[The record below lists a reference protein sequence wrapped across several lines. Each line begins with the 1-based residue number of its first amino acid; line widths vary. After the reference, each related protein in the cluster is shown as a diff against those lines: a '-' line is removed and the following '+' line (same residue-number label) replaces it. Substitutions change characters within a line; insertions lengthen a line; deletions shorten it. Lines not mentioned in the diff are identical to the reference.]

1 MLLIP
6 QKRYQRILLYITL
19 VIVIGSG
26 GFYLLG
32 GAEWTLLDSIYMTII
47 TLSTVGFSE
56 THDLNT
62 SSRIWTIIVVVF
74 GVTGFAYIA
83 TQIAHEMVDFQNYR
97 RKRMK
102 NRIAKMQ
109 NHYIICGFGRMGEVI
124 CDELNSKRQKIV
136 IIERRDM
143 NVEILRDKGFSY
155 IVGDATN
162 EDTLLDAG
170 LERAKGVV
178 IVLGSDPDNLFV
190 TMTVK
195 TLNPDIFI
203 ITRCS
208 TIGSNKKFK
217 RAGADKVVNPY
228 VAGGHKM
235 AELLLEPGLNDSI
248 EIITD
253 LDTESFLELGVDQI
267 EVSSVQCLLDK
278 TLHESQLRDKY
289 NLMVLAVIEN
299 DGKIHI
305 NPKSDFILNSHQK
318 AVITGRKEDLARFK
332 EQIDTLS

>member
-1 MLLIP
+1 MLIFPL
-6 QKRYQRILLYITL
+6 KRYHRILLYIAL
-19 VIVIGSG
+19 VIVMGSG
-26 GFYLLG
+26 GFYFLG
-32 GAEWTLLDSIYMTII
+32 GSEWSLLDSFYMTII
-47 TLSTVGFSE
+47 TLSTVGYSE

-62 SSRIWTIIVVVF
+62 ITRIWTIIVVVF

-83 TQIAHEMVDFQNYR
+83 TQIAQEMVDFENYR

-102 NRIAKMQ
+102 NRIARMH

-143 NVEILRDKGFSY
+143 NMDILREKGYAY

-170 LERAKGVV
+170 LERAKGIV

-203 ITRCS
+203 LTRCS

-235 AELLLEPGLNDSI
+235 AELLLEPGLNDSV

-253 LDTESFLELGVDQI
+253 LEAESFLELGVDQI

-278 TLHESQLRDKY
+278 TLHESQLRDEY
-289 NLMVLAVIEN
+289 NLMVLAVIEP

-305 NPKSDFILNSHQK
+305 NPKSDFILNSQQK

-332 EQIDTLS
+332 EQIVTLS